1 MRKSIGFLLVFLLIV
16 IVISNLFGSSIYKY
30 EKFANMNQLPQN
42 IQNDLQQLQNDI
54 ANALNQGSAYSPT
67 TIPPQLF
74 APTTAPQLP
83 SQIPVST
90 GFSGYSSPSTLS
102 FSGSQPISST
112 IVSSQFPPQVPLQTP
127 LQTPPQVP
135 PRFPPLI

>member
-16 IVISNLFGSSIYKY
+16 IVISNLFGSSIRGNKF
-30 EKFANMNQLPQN
+30 ERFANMNQLPQN
-42 IQNDLQQLQNDI
+42 IQNDLLQLQNDI

-74 APTTAPQLP
+74 APTTIPPQLFAP
-83 SQIPVST
+83 TTIPPQSFT
-90 GFSGYSSPSTLS
+90 PTIALPSTQLS
-102 FSGSQPISST
+102 
-112 IVSSQFPPQVPLQTP
+112 
-127 LQTPPQVP
+127 LQTPPQLPLQTLTQSGSQVP